1 MQNKPNAQSDDYKKA
16 MEALDRVLNGESDE
30 EFLKDTKF
38 IGEALKK
45 EIEVREK
52 NTAAKAINLKGIKA
66 SQEFEGFMKGNFP
79 EIKHFERFYDK
90 YSNEICYDV
99 ILPRFSLENM
109 YSEGIMQKLAD
120 ILREASGIDV
130 STEKE
135 NPEFEGMIYI
145 DVSFPTIFRV

>member
-45 EIEVREK
+45 EIEIREK

-66 SQEFEGFMKGNFP
+66 SQEFESFMKGNFP
-79 EIKHFERFYDK
+79 DIKQR
-90 YSNEICYDV
+90 
-99 ILPRFSLENM
+99 LLRLAL
-109 YSEGIMQKLAD
+109 SECQD
-120 ILREASGIDV
+120 H
-130 STEKE
+130 T
-135 NPEFEGMIYI
+135 
-145 DVSFPTIFRV
+145 